1 MGFSRVASFAWVSSV
16 EVTASPVCG
25 ACGLRPSRAGIH
37 RLCYSPFRHLY
48 GTNQLLTQPPVSRDF
63 QSRARRLQN
72 ITPILGA
79 PYWGKRSSVP
89 DVLPTPA
96 HQLPFLQRAQLHHT
110 LPHPPRHFAMVQLRL
125 LATYDASI
133 CFPRVRLRRSR
144 RFSTFAINQFVLH
157 PSAPLAAYPIEIAA
171 LASSPCNDLAPFACN
186 VRCPRLLCKSHVAP
200 IASAPHLRRLPAR

>member
-1 MGFSRVASFAWVSSV
+1 MSCRSRGYPALRSPQVQSVVRAACARHALVSTDSVTLPSDTSTGRTSSSPSHQFQETFRVVRADCKTSHPYWEPHTGANDRQFLMCRQPRRISCPFCRGHNCTTPFRIRLVTLQWFSSV
-16 EVTASPVCG
+16 C
-25 ACGLRPSRAGIH
+25 
-37 RLCYSPFRHLY
+37 
-48 GTNQLLTQPPVSRDF
+48 
-63 QSRARRLQN
+63 
-72 ITPILGA
+72 
-79 PYWGKRSSVP
+79 
-89 DVLPTPA
+89 
-96 HQLPFLQRAQLHHT
+96 LQRTMPAC
-110 LPHPPRHFAMVQLRL
+110 R
-125 LATYDASI
+125 SI

>member
-1 MGFSRVASFAWVSSV
+1 MFGFGFCLWGCSRVVSFAWVSSV

-89 DVLPTPA
+89 DVPPTPA

-110 LPHPPRHFAMVQLRL
+110 FPHSPRHFAMVQLRL
-125 LATYDASI
+125 LATYDA
-133 CFPRVRLRRSR
+133 CMPLHLFP
-144 RFSTFAINQFVLH
+144 
-157 PSAPLAAYPIEIAA
+157 
-171 LASSPCNDLAPFACN
+171 
-186 VRCPRLLCKSHVAP
+186 KSQAAP
-200 IASAPHLRRLPAR
+200 IAPILHLRHQSVRLASFSSARRLSH